1 MPTTFKIEATTTAT
15 TETVKTY
22 FIKTYDSTVFVKT
35 TKSKIGSL
43 LDLLGTLG
51 VGIEEWGEM
60 SDFSDIY
67 EF

>member
-1 MPTTFKIEATTTAT
+1 MPTTSINITTS
-15 TETVKTY
+15 TETVKTTY
-22 FIKTYDSTVFVKT
+22 FIKTYDSTIFIKT
-35 TKSKIGSL
+35 TKSKLNSL
-43 LDLLGTLG
+43 LDILGTLG